1 MFNEP
6 KTEKINLF
14 GRDLLL
20 SERTA
25 GDVNRMLEFSRQ
37 KPNKNYQDTIF
48 EGAIVVSDGLKINL
62 KNIPFYKFLKK
73 LKIKRLIS
81 VKSLLNNLPAS
92 TIFNLAKKVYEL
104 EGLIIDEKKKIEK
117 PEQAEA

>member
-14 GRDLLL
+14 GRDLFL

-37 KPNKNYQDTIF
+37 KPNKTYQDTIF
-48 EGAIVVSDGLKINL
+48 EGAIVVADGLKFNL
-62 KNIPFYKFLKK
+62 KNIPFYKFFHKI
-73 LKIKRLIS
+73 KIKRLIS
-81 VKSLLNNLPAS
+81 GKNILNSLPAS
-92 TIFNLAKKVYEL
+92 TIFELAKKVYEL
-104 EGLIIDEKKKIEK
+104 EGLIIDEKKKK
-117 PEQAEA
+117 VKQEQAED